1 MADDQQPDD
10 AELASAYLDG
20 EATPDERARVEADPI
35 LLAEVERLR
44 AAAAAVAAV
53 DAPSVEQREAA
64 VGAALATFDELRVTA
79 AEPEPPTPP
88 ANVASLDRRR
98 QARVMQALTAVAA
111 VAVLVIGGFVVANRE
126 GPDDSAGD
134 IRQAPATASGE
145 GTAPATMAMVA
156 APTTTAPA
164 ESAADAA
171 ETADA
176 ADAALELEDA
186 PLAAAPPDSTSAPA
200 APAAAEAAATDAPP
214 VVRDAAELR
223 AYAQARGDELLSL
236 AAVIAAC
243 DAETDGAAPDALFED
258 ADGLITEIAVGAT
271 ADGYAAVS
279 LGDCSI
285 VLRASL

>member
-134 IRQAPATASGE
+134 IRQAPATALGE

-171 ETADA
+171 ETARPTRPTRRWSWRTHRWQPPHQTRRRRRPHPPPPKPRR
-176 ADAALELEDA
+176 LTRHQSSVTRLSCA
-186 PLAAAPPDSTSAPA
+186 PMPSRVATSCCRSP
-200 APAAAEAAATDAPP
+200 
-214 VVRDAAELR
+214 R
-223 AYAQARGDELLSL
+223 
-236 AAVIAAC
+236 
-243 DAETDGAAPDALFED
+243 
-258 ADGLITEIAVGAT
+258 
-271 ADGYAAVS
+271 
-279 LGDCSI
+279 
-285 VLRASL
+285 